1 MIRVLLLALSAARSS
16 LQSRRAL
23 ALENLALRQQLAV
36 LRRQAKRPKL
46 RRADRVFWVML
57 ARVWPGW
64 RTALTIVQPAT
75 VIRWHRQGF
84 ARYWSWK
91 SRPRGG
97 RPRKDAEIRPLI
109 RQMARDNVGWGAPR
123 IHGELRQLG
132 FVVSEATV
140 SRAMPRR
147 SGPPSQ
153 TWRTLLADHLPGAAA
168 IDCFG
173 VPTATFRTLYGL
185 VILAHDRRRI
195 VHFNVTDAPS
205 ARWTGQQVIN
215 AFPYEPAPRY
225 LHRDRD
231 AIYGGELISRVR
243 AMGIEQIVSA
253 ARSPWQNPYVERV
266 IGSLRRECTDH
277 VIVTGVAHLQRVLR
291 AYVVYYNTDRT
302 HLALAKDPPVPRSVR
317 PPGYGQVIGLPRVG
331 GLHHRY
337 ERRAA

>member
-1 MIRVLLLALSAARSS
+1 MRTLLLVALLAAWSS
-16 LQSRRAL
+16 LRSRRAL
-23 ALENLALRQQLAV
+23 APENLALRRQLAV

-46 RRADRVFWVML
+46 RPVDRGFWVTL

-64 RTALTIVQPAT
+64 QTALTIVQPAT

-84 ARYWSWK
+84 ARYWGWK

-97 RPRKDAEIRPLI
+97 RPRKDAEIRTLI

-123 IHGELRQLG
+123 IHGELLKLG

-140 SRAMPRR
+140 SRTLPRR
-147 SGPPSQ
+147 AGPPSQ
-153 TWRTLLADHLPGAAA
+153 TWRTFLANHMPGAAA
-168 IDCFG
+168 IDFFA
-173 VPTATFRTLYGL
+173 VPTVTFRALY
-185 VILAHDRRRI
+185 VFVVLAHDRRRI
-195 VHFNVTDAPS
+195 AYFNVTDAPS

-215 AFPYEPAPRY
+215 AFAYETAPRY

-231 AIYGGELISRVR
+231 AIYGSEFISRVGSI
-243 AMGIEQIVSA
+243 GITQVVTA

-277 VIVTGVAHLQRVLR
+277 VIVTGAAHLQRVLR
-291 AYVVYYNTDRT
+291 AYVAYYNTDRT
-302 HLALAKDPPVPRSVR
+302 HLALAKDSPATRAVRS
-317 PPGYGQVIGLPRVG
+317 PGRGEVIALPRVG